1 MQPQLLILL
10 VGYAACRRLK
20 ERGCFKNI
28 NRNGDCRF
36 DKRLLNLAA
45 LPAYTTPTV
54 QISDFFVDI
63 VLLSQSLAASS
74 GHVANYMF
82 LERTVAT

>member
-1 MQPQLLILL
+1 MQPQLLLLL

-36 DKRLLNLAA
+36 DKRLFNLAA
-45 LPAYTTPTV
+45 LPAYTIPTV
-54 QISDFFVDI
+54 QTSDFFVDNLI
-63 VLLSQSLAASS
+63 LLSQGLAASS
-74 GHVANYMF
+74 SW
-82 LERTVAT
+82 